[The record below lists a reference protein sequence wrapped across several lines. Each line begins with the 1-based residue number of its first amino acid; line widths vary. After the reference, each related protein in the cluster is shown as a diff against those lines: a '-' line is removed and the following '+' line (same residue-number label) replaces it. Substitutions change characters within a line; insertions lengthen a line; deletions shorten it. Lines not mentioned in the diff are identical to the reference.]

1 MFFFNPVGL
10 IGPRIWRQFWKNLP
24 ALEWLVWGL
33 SRVVWGPEVTQ
44 CSVFSTGKYREFHR
58 FYGEKRLTDAASL
71 LLSLMT
77 SQIAPRSFWVI
88 LLIDAL
94 PLLEEKEVQFESRV
108 IFFCFVVPDC
118 ASLGSCHGCTCVR
131 PLPRG
136 LGTCIRIPA

>member
-1 MFFFNPVGL
+1 MCFFQSSWFHWSTSLETVLEESPCFGVAGL
-10 IGPRIWRQFWKNLP
+10 GS
-24 ALEWLVWGL
+24 L
-33 SRVVWGPEVTQ
+33 SCCLGPEVTQ
-44 CSVFSTGKYREFHR
+44 CSVFSIGKYREFHR

-108 IFFCFVVPDC
+108 IFFCFVVPDR
-118 ASLGSCHGCTCVR
+118 ASLRSCCGCTSVRPLARGPGTCVR
-131 PLPRG
+131 
-136 LGTCIRIPA
+136 IPA